1 MTLRLYYDSDALEF
15 DATVVAHDGDQL
27 RVILDRT
34 AFYPTSGGQPHDTGT
49 INGVRVIDVIDGGD
63 HVVHVLEGPLP
74 PGPARGAID
83 ATRRRDFT
91 VQHTAQHLIS
101 AIAADKLGWNTAS
114 VHFSDTRSTIEF
126 DTDAVSDSQL
136 ESLATACN
144 DAIAAAVPVTI
155 DYADAATT
163 SGLRKPSDRDGL
175 IRIVTIEGIDRSA
188 CGGTHVNNTAGIGAV
203 YLADIEKIR
212 GRVRVGYLAGPRITG
227 TLRDKSRTL
236 AELARLTAIAEP
248 ELIDVLPR
256 RMEQLRQ
263 AEKRIATLEA
273 ELAANRVD
281 EMLARVDATAGGIRR
296 VAIEASHGEIA
307 FRRRMVEAIGARRR
321 ALAVAIDPDSQ
332 SVMLGVS
339 ADSGLDAGTMLRGVI
354 QPLGGRGGGSATF
367 AQGTVPD
374 ATLLNQV
381 GEQLLSA

>member
-1 MTLRLYYDSDALEF
+1 MLGTTDFSADPAPHPRIQARTGAHCPDSVDSSTRAAAPGAEHTRVAPRFVPTGSLPPRGCLLPSEPAPRQIGRMTHRIYYDSDTLEF
-15 DATVVAHDGDQL
+15 DATVVSHDGDPH

-34 AFYPTSGGQPHDTGT
+34 AFYPTSGGQPHDTGS
-49 INGVRVIDVIDGGD
+49 INGVRVIDVIDGDD
-63 HVVHVLEGPLP
+63 HIVHVLDAPLP
-74 PGPARGAID
+74 LGDAHGIID
-83 ATRRRDFT
+83 ASRRRDFT

-101 AIAADKLGWNTAS
+101 AVAADTLGWNTAS
-114 VHFSDTRSTIEF
+114 VHFGDAHSTIEF
-126 DTDAVSDSQL
+126 DAAQASDAQL

-144 DAIAAAVPVTI
+144 AAIGAALPVTI

-163 SGLRKPSDRDGL
+163 TGLRKPSDRDGL

-203 YLADIEKIR
+203 YLTDIEKIR

-273 ELAANRVD
+273 EL
-281 EMLARVDATAGGIRR
+281 
-296 VAIEASHGEIA
+296 
-307 FRRRMVEAIGARRR
+307 
-321 ALAVAIDPDSQ
+321 
-332 SVMLGVS
+332 
-339 ADSGLDAGTMLRGVI
+339 
-354 QPLGGRGGGSATF
+354 
-367 AQGTVPD
+367 
-374 ATLLNQV
+374 
-381 GEQLLSA
+381 